1 MECLAVDEKKR
12 GGRVNERNL
21 FLYPHKCHVCGKRFE
36 ARPEYVF
43 KIGQYKKKTM
53 WFCSWKCLQKHR
65 KKGVA

>member
-1 MECLAVDEKKR
+1 M
-12 GGRVNERNL
+12 NERNL